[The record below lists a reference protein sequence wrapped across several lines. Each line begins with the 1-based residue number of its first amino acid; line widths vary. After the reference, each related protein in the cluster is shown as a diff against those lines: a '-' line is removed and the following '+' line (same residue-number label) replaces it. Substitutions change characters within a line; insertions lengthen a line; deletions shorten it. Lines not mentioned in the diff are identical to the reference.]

1 MGLSKTEIYNNALL
15 KVSKKTV
22 GTPGD
27 KTTES
32 DTCNA
37 LWDGALSRTLAI
49 YNWSSCIKRVVLD
62 RLTTTPTNVYAYE
75 YQLPNDCEKVVRAYK
90 STARDDFDFEWV
102 IEGDRLLTD
111 ESSVIIKYV
120 ARPTNTEML
129 NAHVTDVLIWN
140 LAMALCF
147 PFTGDDNRERALRQE
162 FEQVILPRAKAND
175 AMESR
180 EIEYEESPSIES
192 LYQGGPI
199 IRGG

>member
-22 GTPGD
+22 NTPD
-27 KTTES
+27 DDTFEAN
-32 DTCNA
+32 TCNA
-37 LWDGALSRTLAI
+37 LWSGALSRTLAT
-49 YNWSSCIKRVVLD
+49 YNWSCCTKRVALD

-75 YQLPNDCEKVVRAYK
+75 YQLPNDCEKVIRAYK
-90 STARDDFDFEWV
+90 STERDDFDFEWV
-102 IEGDRLLTD
+102 IEGSRLLTD
-111 ESSVIIKYV
+111 ESTVIIKYV
-120 ARPTNTEML
+120 ARPTNTETL

-140 LAMALCF
+140 LALALCF

-162 FEQVILPRAKAND
+162 FEQIILPRAKAND

-180 EIEYEESPSIES
+180 EIEYEESPWIDS

-199 IRGG
+199 ITGG